1 MYSVNLLL
9 TQAKRR
15 CLNKQTLHLSRSLRE
30 RLDMRKT
37 LVLQHVC
44 GPKWLPK
51 ENVFLLSRTLYEVL
65 KLFSSL
71 LGIQVMTCLVFSH
84 SLTL

>member
-37 LVLQHVC
+37 LVLQRV
-44 GPKWLPK
+44 
-51 ENVFLLSRTLYEVL
+51 LYVGQNGCQTRMFVSYQEHFM
-65 KLFSSL
+65 KS
-71 LGIQVMTCLVFSH
+71 
-84 SLTL
+84 